1 MCCNGTF
8 FWKVDKIYFFSK
20 CQVKPANKQFN
31 TLKNDYEITLSGDSV
46 IEECLND
53 DGVVLQVKNNVAP
66 IDSVA
71 T

>member
-8 FWKVDKIYFFSK
+8 FWKVDNIYFFSK